1 MRMQGKSVIVTGAYR
16 GIGRAVAERLA
27 SEGAAVTAVDILGG
41 PDEFVHPSVAFERMD
56 VSSLS
61 DWERVVA
68 STIARTG
75 RLDGLANVAGVM
87 GDSGGPEDFD
97 LEDYERTIAINQTGT
112 LYGMRAVIPRMKAA
126 GGGSIVNFSSVM
138 STIGTWGWSAYHASK
153 GAVAALTLHAAVHHG
168 PDSIRVNSVHP
179 GLVDTFMTSG
189 DTEFVEAA
197 IAETPLGRMAQPS
210 EIADA
215 VLFLLSDEAS
225 FVTGVQFP
233 VDGGYRAR

>member
-1 MRMQGKSVIVTGAYR
+1 MQDKVVIVTGAHR

-27 SEGAAVTAVDILGG
+27 AEGARVVAVDVLA
-41 PDEFVHPSVAFERMD
+41 DAEFDQPNIDFQTMD
-56 VSSLS
+56 VSSLD
-61 DWERVVA
+61 DWERV
-68 STIARTG
+68 ARYVTERYG

-87 GDSGGPEDFD
+87 GHHGGPEDFD
-97 LEDYERTIAINQTGT
+97 LADYQRTIDINQTGT
-112 LYGMRAVIPRMKAA
+112 LFGMRVAIPLIRAS

-138 STIGTWGWSAYHASK
+138 GTVGTWGWAAYHASK
-153 GAVAALTLHAAVHHG
+153 GAVASLTLNAAVHHG
-168 PDSIRVNSVHP
+168 PEGIRVNSVHP

-189 DTEFVEAA
+189 DEEFVAA
-197 IAETPLGRMAQPS
+197 ATAETPLGRIGQPI
-210 EIADA
+210 EIANA

>member
-1 MRMQGKSVIVTGAYR
+1 MRMQDKVVIVTGAHR

-27 SEGAAVTAVDILGG
+27 AEGARVVAVDVLA
-41 PDEFVHPSVAFERMD
+41 DAEFDQPNIDFQTMD
-56 VSSLS
+56 VSSLD
-61 DWERVVA
+61 DWERV
-68 STIARTG
+68 ARYVTERYG

-87 GDSGGPEDFD
+87 GHHGGPEDFD
-97 LEDYERTIAINQTGT
+97 LADYQRTIDINQTGT
-112 LYGMRAVIPRMKAA
+112 LFGMRVAIPLIRAS

-138 STIGTWGWSAYHASK
+138 GTVGTWGWAAYHASK
-153 GAVAALTLHAAVHHG
+153 GAVASLTLNAAVHHG
-168 PDSIRVNSVHP
+168 PEGIRVNSVHP

-189 DTEFVEAA
+189 DEEFVAA
-197 IAETPLGRMAQPS
+197 ATAETPLGRIGQPI
-210 EIADA
+210 EIANA